1 MKKIFLKIL
10 PLLVVPI
17 ALTSCLKENKYFED
31 FSSTQPIADLP
42 KAPANALTA
51 SAPTNSWFVLD
62 SAAGTVDYN
71 TAVHISAKD
80 HIGDITV
87 HMKIDRAAGQKWI
100 DAHPAGGYEL
110 LPEDLYT
117 VPSYDVV
124 IPNAGVFST
133 GDFTVK
139 VKANANDG
147 AGVSRFKNKKYILPV
162 AIDKVVNQDIGIASN
177 FQYVLW
183 RMQVKLKP

>member
-1 MKKIFLKIL
+1 MKKIFLKFL
-10 PLLVVPI
+10 PFLIVPVVF
-17 ALTSCLKENKYFED
+17 TSCLKESKYFED

-51 SAPTNSWFVLD
+51 TAPTNSWEVLD
-62 SAAGTVDYN
+62 SAAGTVDYK

-80 HIGDITV
+80 HIGDVTV
-87 HMKIDRAAGQKWI
+87 RMKIDRVAAQSWI
-100 DAHPAGGYEL
+100 DAHPSGGYEL

-124 IPNAGVFST
+124 IQNAGVFSV
-133 GDFTVK
+133 GDFVVK
-139 VKANANDG
+139 VKANANNG

-162 AIDKVVNQDIGIASN
+162 SIDKVVSQDFGIAEN
-177 FQYVLW
+177 FRHVLW
-183 RMQVKLKP
+183 NMRIKLK